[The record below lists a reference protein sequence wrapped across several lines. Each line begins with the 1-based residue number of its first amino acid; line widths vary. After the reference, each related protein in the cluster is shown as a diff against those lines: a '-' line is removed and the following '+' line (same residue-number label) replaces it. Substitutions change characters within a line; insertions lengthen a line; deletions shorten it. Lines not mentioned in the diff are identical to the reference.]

1 MRVKLVNSEVA
12 YPRLTLT
19 LVIRFIALQI
29 NIILRLTRKAVPK
42 NGFMPQI
49 AALFGL
55 VFFFIIPSPV
65 TMPLGFFTL

>member
-1 MRVKLVNSEVA
+1 MKLNSEVA
-12 YPRLTLT
+12 YPSLTLT

-29 NIILRLTRKAVPK
+29 NIILHLTRKAVPK
-42 NGFMPQI
+42 NECMPQI

-55 VFFFIIPSPV
+55 AFFVIIPSPV